1 MAKHRSKH
9 RRKDVI
15 IARIIF
21 AFMVLALAALITF
34 AVRYV
39 MGKVAEN
46 RPEQNTETQ
55 QETSEDGGFI
65 FVEPPESQPE
75 TESEAS
81 QTQEAEPEPTETQP
95 ADSEPADSEP
105 ADSEPAGSEPAG
117 SEAEGQESTDS
128 QTPEEQ
134 TPPSES
140 ASDSVY
146 YAKYRV
152 NLRVEPN
159 TESGIYLTIPV
170 GEAVTLVS
178 KEADGWAK
186 VKYAGYTG
194 YVVLKYFT
202 REAPLLTGRVVVLD
216 PGHQKEGD
224 SQTEPNGPNSSVMK
238 ARVSQGT
245 TGVATGIAEH
255 ELTLDI
261 AKAVKTV
268 LVERGY
274 TVFLTRETHDINIS
288 NMERAQFATDV
299 NADITVRLHANGA
312 ENTAVSGALVLA
324 PSTDN
329 SYVGKY
335 AADSHLLGER
345 IMEAYCEATGL
356 KNYGVINSDTM
367 TGINWSTM
375 PVVILEMGYMSNE
388 SDDRQ
393 MADSSFREK
402 MVLGIANGIDR
413 YFGV

>member
-1 MAKHRSKH
+1 MAKHKSKH

-21 AFMVLALAALITF
+21 ALMVLALAALITF

-46 RPEQNTETQ
+46 QPEQNTETQ

-65 FVEPPESQPE
+65 FVEPPESQIE
-75 TESEAS
+75 TESEPS
-81 QTQEAEPEPTETQP
+81 QTQEVESETTETQP
-95 ADSEPADSEP
+95 ADSEPVDSEP
-105 ADSEPAGSEPAG
+105 IDGG
-117 SEAEGQESTDS
+117 AEGQESTNS
-128 QTPEEQ
+128 QNPEEQ
-134 TPPSES
+134 TPSSETSSES
-140 ASDSVY
+140 LY

-178 KEADGWAK
+178 KEEDGWAK
-186 VKYAGYTG
+186 VEYAGYTG

-245 TGVATGIAEH
+245 TGVVTGIAEY

-274 TVFLTRETHDINIS
+274 TVFLTRETHDVNMS

-299 NADITVRLHANGA
+299 DADITVRLHANGA
-312 ENTAVSGALVLA
+312 ENTAASGALVLA

-356 KNYGVINSDTM
+356 KNYGVMNSDTM

-413 YFGV
+413 YFCV

>member
-1 MAKHRSKH
+1 MAKHKSKH

-21 AFMVLALAALITF
+21 ALMVLALAALITF

-46 RPEQNTETQ
+46 QPEQNTETQ

-65 FVEPPESQPE
+65 FVEPPESQIE
-75 TESEAS
+75 TESEPS
-81 QTQEAEPEPTETQP
+81 QTQEVGSETTETQP
-95 ADSEPADSEP
+95 ADSEPVDSEP
-105 ADSEPAGSEPAG
+105 VDSEPIDGG
-117 SEAEGQESTDS
+117 AEGQESTNS
-128 QTPEEQ
+128 QNPEEQ
-134 TPPSES
+134 TPSSETSSES
-140 ASDSVY
+140 LY

-170 GEAVTLVS
+170 GEAVTLIS
-178 KEADGWAK
+178 KEEDGWAK
-186 VKYAGYTG
+186 VEYAGYTG

-245 TGVATGIAEH
+245 TGVVTGIAEY

-274 TVFLTRETHDINIS
+274 TVFLTRETHDVNMS
-288 NMERAQFATDV
+288 NMERALFATDV
-299 NADITVRLHANGA
+299 DADITVRLHANGA
-312 ENTAVSGALVLA
+312 ENTAASGALVLA

-356 KNYGVINSDTM
+356 KNYGVMNSDTM